1 MFEKNGRKIKGHFCL
16 FSFEAFIRD
25 RIKESAGVER
35 PQGFLLYGVML

>member
-1 MFEKNGRKIKGHFCL
+1 MFEKTGRKSRGIFAL